1 MKKEGLW
8 TRDYTRITLASILS
22 IIGGE
27 AINLPVSLLVF
38 DETKST
44 LLSALVMVCGFLP
57 DMLIGVLVA
66 PVIDRSRKKRWIVGM
81 DALLLGVYLAMALLT
96 LGGPFRYGLYVAFT
110 LVTATTSV
118 FYRLAYSAW
127 FPDLIPAG
135 CEQQGYAVSGTLYP
149 LISIIMSPVA
159 AFLYTRV
166 SVSNMFLGVA
176 ALLALSIIIEAGIR
190 EGDHEA
196 ARERYTL
203 KLWWSDLVE
212 GFRFIRREK
221 GIRNIYSYMSFASAS
236 GESTAIL
243 VRAYFQTSPGL
254 TVTMLGLMN
263 SAEMAGRLIS
273 GAAQYR
279 FTVPPKKR
287 YGVTRFVYVFY
298 QLMDAALLF
307 LPYGAM
313 LVNRFACGALG
324 TLSATLRSTAVNSY
338 LPSELRARVNALFDT
353 MGACAML
360 LFELAAGALGQLMP
374 YRAGVALI
382 SIVTLLAAVAF
393 IFIPSKQNRPVYEA
407 VRVADQRD

>member
-1 MKKEGLW
+1 MKGKGLW

-44 LLSALVMVCGFLP
+44 LLSALVMMCGFLP
-57 DMLIGVLVA
+57 DLLLGVLVA

-81 DALLLGVYLAMALLT
+81 DALLLGVYLAMAAFT
-96 LGGPFRYGLYVAFT
+96 HIGPFHYGLYVAFT
-110 LVTATTSV
+110 LVTATVSV

-127 FPDLIPAG
+127 FPDLIPSG

-149 LISIIMSPVA
+149 LISIVMSPVA
-159 AFLYTRV
+159 AFLYTQI

-176 ALLALSIIIEAGIR
+176 ALLALSIAVEAGIR
-190 EGDHEA
+190 EDG
-196 ARERYTL
+196 ARSTGERYTL
-203 KLWWSDLVE
+203 RKWRSDLAA
-212 GFRFIRREK
+212 GFQFIRREK
-221 GIRNIYSYMSFASAS
+221 GIRNIYTYMSFASAS

-243 VRAYFQTSPGL
+243 IRAYFQTAPGL
-254 TVTMLGLMN
+254 SVTMLGLMS
-263 SAEMAGRLIS
+263 SAEMIGRLIS

-279 FTVPPKKR
+279 FTVPPKRR

-298 QLMDAALLF
+298 QLMDMLLLF
-307 LPYGAM
+307 MPYGAM
-313 LVNRFACGALG
+313 LANRFACGALG

-338 LPSELRARVNALFDT
+338 LPADLRARVNALFDT

-360 LFELAAGALGQLMP
+360 LFELLAGVLGQALA
-374 YRAGVALI
+374 YRTGVALI
-382 SIVTLLAAVAF
+382 SGLTLLAAVAL
-393 IFIPSKQNRPVYEA
+393 ILLPAKVNRPVYEA
-407 VRVADQRD
+407 TRR

>member
-1 MKKEGLW
+1 MKKDGLW

-44 LLSALVMVCGFLP
+44 LLSALVMICGFVP
-57 DMLIGVLVA
+57 DLLLGVLVA

-81 DALLLGVYLAMALLT
+81 DALLLGVYLAIAVFT
-96 LGGPFRYGLYVAFT
+96 RVGPFRYGLYVAFT
-110 LVTATTSV
+110 LVTATISV
-118 FYRLAYSAW
+118 FYRLAYAAW
-127 FPDLIPAG
+127 FPDLIPVG

-149 LISIIMSPVA
+149 MIAIVMSPVA

-166 SVSNMFLGVA
+166 SVPDMFLGVA
-176 ALLALSIIIEAGIR
+176 ALLALSIVIEAGIR
-190 EGDHEA
+190 ASGRSA
-196 ARERYTL
+196 AGEKYSL
-203 KLWWSDLVE
+203 KQWRSDLAA

-236 GESTAIL
+236 GESSAIL
-243 VRAYFQTSPGL
+243 VRAFFQTAPGL
-254 TVTMLGLMN
+254 TVTMLGLMS
-263 SAEMAGRLIS
+263 SAEMVGRLIS

-298 QLMDAALLF
+298 QMMDAALLF
-307 LPYGAM
+307 MPYGAM

-338 LPSELRARVNALFDT
+338 LPAELRARVNALFDT
-353 MGACAML
+353 MSACAML
-360 LFELAAGALGQLMP
+360 LFHLLAGALGQALP

-393 IFIPSKQNRPVYEA
+393 IIVPTKQNRPVYEA
-407 VRVADQRD
+407 VREAEP